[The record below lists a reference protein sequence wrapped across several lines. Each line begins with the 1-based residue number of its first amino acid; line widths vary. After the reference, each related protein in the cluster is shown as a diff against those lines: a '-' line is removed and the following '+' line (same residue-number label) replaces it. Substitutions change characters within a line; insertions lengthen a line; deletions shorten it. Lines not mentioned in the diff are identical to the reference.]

1 MLEGG
6 DPLLAR
12 PLPPD
17 LDLDR
22 SRGFSGAA
30 LTAGLSSLGLLSFL
44 TGEEAGSFPALA
56 LSLPLFFFLSFLD
69 LSLLLDLLESELE
82 SLLDSE
88 LESLLELLELESLFF
103 LLRPSLCFFLPLPL
117 SGLESL
123 LSPLASLF
131 FSLPPPFSLSFDTA
145 IFLR

>member
-1 MLEGG
+1 M
-6 DPLLAR
+6 PTIV
-12 PLPPD
+12 P
-17 LDLDR
+17 R
-22 SRGFSGAA
+22 SAH
-30 LTAGLSSLGLLSFL
+30 
-44 TGEEAGSFPALA
+44 
-56 LSLPLFFFLSFLD
+56 
-69 LSLLLDLLESELE
+69 LLESELE

-88 LESLLELLELESLFF
+88 LESLLELLELESLLREEVIRLQVMTNITHFF

-145 IFLR
+145 IFCK